1 MLQLIPLFLVLPSTV
16 SIDFP
21 IYRPSEQYKC
31 GSFLK
36 GHDDKALT
44 LYYKAIDQFIR
55 ILSSPFPHQDLLNTK
70 ALSGDLNEIKES
82 LETKYEQASDP
93 KNENKK
99 KKKHIVLKQERRIIL
114 HSVSLV
120 VFSAVFTIS
129 YLVYRLLACCICERS
144 SSGKKASTDGKFDGC
159 TRNSLN
165 VLLALLV
172 LVQVFAAAA
181 ILITGQYAEY
191 GMEELP
197 SRLIH
202 CIDDLNLYKR
212 DSDMRIRKL
221 LIDDYQTLNAS
232 LTHQL
237 AHAGHTVVDRVK
249 RLTGAHAL
257 DTLMNISTNA
267 QDVITVLTDAKG
279 NVRHLNEEASRFEAE
294 FARLRK
300 SAADE
305 LLACIE
311 HEIDP
316 LKAMCHKTERLLS
329 SLSATQFRLS
339 THFLSESSDEN
350 LRKIVDANITSA
362 LEESN
367 AKFTLM
373 EEIIQQEIDKRVYS
387 AQNTMK
393 MISDDLFVV
402 AETIS
407 TQIRQVNFDPLYK
420 YVSLASDD
428 KGQIRKYM
436 QYSWYV
442 SLGITAIF
450 VLLALCFFLGV
461 FYGICGRRPTFYND
475 DCCVRSTGSRFLSC
489 GIWLSVV
496 LFFCLS
502 LCTVLLL
509 FFSSNLTNLVCQP
522 LRDPLSRSDVM
533 SLVERYLDIW
543 KTSHRVPEDV
553 QKFLEQRTPADII
566 RACQR
571 NETFYEIFALDNKY
585 RLNHLK
591 DFEKD
596 SYEQLEKY
604 LQIALNE
611 LPEIQ
616 PFSTIVSKEE
626 LERLGKL
633 SDLNISNI
641 NKEALEKIHSLIQEL
656 DLSAKA
662 REFEESINNSG
673 GGREKPRAV
682 SQVLEQIKD
691 IQERIADPLRQ
702 RLQVLHDNL
711 TRLDTKLNEVQV
723 PISSLIAK
731 IQHAQA
737 LLSENVKLHFEKAA
751 KDEFSALIE
760 NIDDY
765 AEHVRTQMQTEVSS
779 CKPIGEIAY
788 FSTAALCSKT
798 VDPLNG
804 AWMSMLISLL
814 CLAPI
819 VLIST
824 SLTNLYNKMHPY
836 PKYSSDPSSN
846 PNMHH
851 PMSSFVTDTYDTT
864 TLRKPAYMNYSYRDD
879 YNRTYR

>member
-436 QYSWYV
+436 QYS
-442 SLGITAIF
+442 
-450 VLLALCFFLGV
+450 
-461 FYGICGRRPTFYND
+461 
-475 DCCVRSTGSRFLSC
+475 

-798 VDPLNG
+798 VDPLVRIF
-804 AWMSMLISLL
+804 S
-814 CLAPI
+814 
-819 VLIST
+819 
-824 SLTNLYNKMHPY
+824 
-836 PKYSSDPSSN
+836 
-846 PNMHH
+846 
-851 PMSSFVTDTYDTT
+851 
-864 TLRKPAYMNYSYRDD
+864 
-879 YNRTYR
+879 